1 VKRSLRSGTAIDKKA
16 LPNYSQFKF
25 IQGDPDVPRR
35 TKRLPEKLYA
45 STVSWEGWVFRV
57 LSSAIGIRWLDLHP
71 TSLETLEE
79 KLGAR
84 IVPDDQQNEAAL
96 SEIHAYLRGKLR
108 EFTVPVDLRGT
119 EFQRDVWNAIARIPY
134 GQTISY
140 GELAAAI
147 KRPKATRAVG
157 QATGA
162 NPVPIIIP
170 CHRVIGSSGGLI
182 GFGGGLP
189 LKERLLGL
197 ERGTLN
203 L

>member
-1 VKRSLRSGTAIDKKA
+1 MA
-16 LPNYSQFKF
+16 
-25 IQGDPDVPRR
+25 RR
-35 TKRLPEKLYA
+35 AKRLPEKLYA
-45 STVSWEGWVFRV
+45 STISWEGWVFRV
-57 LSSAIGIRWLDLHP
+57 LSSANGVRWLDLHP
-71 TSLETLEE
+71 TSLESLEAR
-79 KLGAR
+79 LGAR
-84 IVPDDQQNEAAL
+84 IVPDDQQNEFAL
-96 SEIHAYLRGKLR
+96 SDIHGYLRGELR
-108 EFTVPVDLRGT
+108 RFTVPVDLRGT
-119 EFQRDVWNAIARIPY
+119 EFQCDVWNAIAKIPY

-140 GELAAAI
+140 GELAATI

-170 CHRVIGSSGGLI
+170 CHRVIGTTGNLV

-197 ERGTLN
+197 ERGTLS

>member
-1 VKRSLRSGTAIDKKA
+1 MALTIDKKA
-16 LPNYSQFKF
+16 SPNYSQFKS
-25 IQGDPDVPRR
+25 IQGDLAVPRR

-57 LSSAIGIRWLDLHP
+57 LSSANGVRWLDLHP
-71 TSLETLEE
+71 TSLESLEA

-84 IVPDDQQNEAAL
+84 IVPDDQQNEL
-96 SEIHAYLRGKLR
+96 VLNEIHSYLRGEFR
-108 EFTVPVDLRGT
+108 QFTVPVDLRGT
-119 EFQRDVWNAIARIPY
+119 EFQCDVWNTIAQIPY
-134 GQTISY
+134 GKTISY
-140 GELAAAI
+140 GELAATI

-157 QATGA
+157 QAVGA

-170 CHRVIGSSGGLI
+170 CHRVIGSSGELT

-197 ERGTLN
+197 ERGTLS